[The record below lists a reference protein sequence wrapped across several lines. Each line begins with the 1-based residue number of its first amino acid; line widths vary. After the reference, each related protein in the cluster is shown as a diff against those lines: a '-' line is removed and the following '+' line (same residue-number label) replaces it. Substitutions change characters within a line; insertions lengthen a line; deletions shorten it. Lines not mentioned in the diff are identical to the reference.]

1 MLNPKIHITISGA
14 VGSGR
19 SLIAR
24 QILDLFWD
32 TPFEGL
38 VPVIEEGD
46 HYFAGRQPHDDTKL
60 LKFTE
65 GSLLEA
71 VGDNP
76 ILLIS
81 VRPNGQQ
88 NQNPQP

>member
-1 MLNPKIHITISGA
+1 M
-14 VGSGR
+14 
-19 SLIAR
+19 
-24 QILDLFWD
+24 D
-32 TPFEGL
+32 TPKSIYPIYG
-38 VPVIEEGD
+38 
-46 HYFAGRQPHDDTKL
+46 KL
-60 LKFTE
+60 DYITE

>member
-1 MLNPKIHITISGA
+1 MLNPKIHITIQGE

-24 QILDLFWD
+24 KIHNLLFREE
-32 TPFEGL
+32 FEKL
-38 VPVIEEGD
+38 VPVIQDGENYIVGYRTYSEE
-46 HYFAGRQPHDDTKL
+46 AL
-60 LKFTE
+60 LNE
-65 GSLLEA
+65 

-88 NQNPQP
+88 NQNPQT